1 MLRVDINLL
10 FTVVNLLVL
19 VFLMKKFLFKPVRE
33 VIGKRQ
39 AEIEESYK
47 KAEDTNKAAEDLK
60 AKYEEGLS
68 NIEEERKKTINKA
81 KIDASKEYDEI
92 VNNANKKADKILAEA
107 KLQAEKDAETKQR
120 EMQQQMAVLV
130 AEAAYKIAASQDSEA
145 NDRKLFDQ
153 FLNGDNKPTNSDKQE
168 A

>member
-10 FTVVNLLVL
+10 FTVINLLVL
-19 VFLMKKFLFKPVRE
+19 VYLMKKFLFKPVRE
-33 VIGKRQ
+33 VMEKRQ

-47 KAEDTNKAAEDLK
+47 KAEQVNEDAKHLK
-60 AKYEEGLS
+60 EKYEESLG
-68 NIEEERKKTINKA
+68 NIEEERKNTINKA

-92 VNNANKKADKILAEA
+92 VNNANKKADKIIAEA
-107 KLQAEKDAETKQR
+107 KIQAEKEAETKQR

-153 FLNGDNKPTNSDKQE
+153 FINGDSNSVKPDNQE

>member
-1 MLRVDINLL
+1 
-10 FTVVNLLVL
+10 
-19 VFLMKKFLFKPVRE
+19 MKKFLFKPVRE
-33 VIGKRQ
+33 VMEKRQ

-47 KAEDTNKAAEDLK
+47 KAEKVNEDAEHLK
-60 AKYEEGLS
+60 AKYEESLG
-68 NIEEERKKTINKA
+68 NIEEERKNTINKA
-81 KIDASKEYDEI
+81 KFDASREYDEI
-92 VNNANKKADKILAEA
+92 VNNANKKADKIIAEA
-107 KLQAEKDAETKQR
+107 KIQAEKEAETKQR

-153 FLNGDNKPTNSDKQE
+153 FINGDSSTVKPSNQE